1 MGQELG
7 AGEILLGC
15 LSAQG
20 AKADTSAVTQ
30 KTKKGTL
37 SDHDLF
43 G

>member
-1 MGQELG
+1 MGQELD

-20 AKADTSAVTQ
+20 AKAGAATMTQ